1 MIMPKMGESV
11 MECTILK
18 WLKNEGDNISKDDS
32 VVEIATDKVDTEIP
46 STYSGK
52 LSKILVKEGEIVKV
66 GKPIAIIETIN
77 KLDHLD
83 TKNPFTSKIEK
94 DFDNIKKQVSKP
106 ILPNNNDT
114 SKSDSSKFY
123 SPLVLNIASREN
135 ISLDTLEKIKGTG
148 ENQRITKLDLLKFI
162 EEKNIESYKVE
173 DFEEDDHQISLNKG
187 EELIEPNRIRKIIAS
202 RMVESKKISPHVT
215 SYVEADMTN
224 VYKSR
229 NELKEEFLKK
239 HKFPLTFNP
248 IFIHCV
254 TRAIQ
259 DFPMINISYINN
271 KIIKKNY
278 INIGIAVALE
288 DDNLI
293 VPVLKDTEK
302 MNFMTIIKESNNL
315 IKKSKENK
323 LIPDDLDGGT
333 FTISNIGSFG
343 NVMGTPIILQPQ
355 VGILAI
361 GSIRKI
367 PAVVETKKGD
377 EIKIRNRVFLSHTYD
392 HRIIDGALGGKFVQ
406 KVANYLESFNL
417 IANLQWM
424 VSNNIN
430 KTAG

>member
-94 DFDNIKKQVSKP
+94 DFDKIKKQVSKP
-106 ILPNNNDT
+106 ILPDNIDI
-114 SKSDSSKFY
+114 SQSDSSKFY

-224 VYKSR
+224 VYKAR

-239 HKFPLTFNP
+239 HKFPLSFNP

-293 VPVLKDTEK
+293 VPVLKDTDK

-367 PAVVETKKGD
+367 PAVVETNKGD

-392 HRIIDGALGGKFVQ
+392 HRIIDGALGGKFVK
-406 KVANYLESFNL
+406 KVANYLERFNL
-417 IANLQWM
+417 KSHI
-424 VSNNIN
+424 
-430 KTAG
+430 G

>member
-94 DFDNIKKQVSKP
+94 DFDKIKKQVSKP
-106 ILPNNNDT
+106 ILPDNIDI
-114 SKSDSSKFY
+114 SQSDSSKFY

-224 VYKSR
+224 VYKAR

-239 HKFPLTFNP
+239 HKFPLSFNP

-293 VPVLKDTEK
+293 VPVLKDADK
-302 MNFMTIIKESNNL
+302 MNFMTIIKESNDL

-377 EIKIRNRVFLSHTYD
+377 KIKIRNRVFLSHTYD
-392 HRIIDGALGGKFVQ
+392 HRIIDGALGGKFVK
-406 KVANYLESFNL
+406 KVANYLERFNL
-417 IANLQWM
+417 KSHI
-424 VSNNIN
+424 
-430 KTAG
+430 G